1 MGWYFGHM
9 EPLRCK
15 ILIGYLILVAVVGGI
30 TAILLYEQSRIKE
43 IAANSVE
50 INDIRRNVTAA
61 HREITELAT
70 LGESVIGWDEEDFRA
85 YRTQRLRLDSLL
97 LTLRREC
104 VRFVRP
110 EQVDTLRMLLA
121 AKETHLLRIMQ
132 SVRQREEM
140 DSLIA
145 HRLPTVVKSA
155 NTPRIEVRRKK
166 GIAGFFGK
174 KDTIRVF
181 PPSQNLRTLNSQINT
196 LRDTPTFDFNN
207 PVDSLRRQNR
217 QLNREL
223 SVLISLLDGQVQQ
236 SFDFREKRISDM
248 RQTSFRILSCVLGV
262 AILLLALSYI
272 IIQRDLRRR
281 EAGERKLKEI
291 IGQNRDL
298 LDMRKKIILTI
309 SHDIRAPLSII
320 NGSAELAMETRDRKR
335 RNSHL
340 TNIGELCKH
349 ILHLLNNL
357 LDVYRLNEAKETRN
371 DTPFRLSDLL
381 ERIAAGFTRAAND
394 KGLLFHCDFEGTDVT
409 VCGDSDRIEQIADNL
424 LSNAVK
430 FTGAGSVGFTARY
443 GGGTLLL
450 TVEDTGIGMSGETT
464 ARIFDPFER
473 SAPDT
478 NAEGFGLGLSI
489 TKGLVGLLDGEITV
503 ASEVGKGS
511 TFRVSLPLP
520 LSDETVESEA
530 QTHNTSLRLPQRVI
544 AIDDDPLQLEIV
556 KEMLERNGVS
566 CTTCGNIRAL
576 VGEMRKA
583 DYDLLLSDIQMA
595 GTNGFELLELL
606 RNSNIG
612 NSRTIPVVAMTA
624 RGDKEREAFASAGF
638 AACIYK
644 PFSMHEL
651 LDLIASVVS
660 GTEQEEVSADFASL
674 TADVRDKRKLL
685 RTFIEASRKDIA
697 QLREAGNDRER
708 LREIIHRMLPMWELL
723 QTDDLL
729 HAYRDVLHDDKTDDG
744 AVGEYTRR
752 VIDRTALLIA
762 EAENEIER
770 LTNETEDTDRG
781 R

>member
-1 MGWYFGHM
+1 MTIHH
-9 EPLRCK
+9 K
-15 ILIGYLILVAVVGGI
+15 ILFGYIILLAVIGSMA
-30 TAILLYEQSRIKE
+30 AILLHERTRIRE
-43 IAANSVE
+43 IAAESDELRTVGQS
-50 INDIRRNVTAA
+50 ITTA
-61 HREITELAT
+61 HRYITELAT
-70 LGESVIGWDEEDFRA
+70 QGEGVLGWDDEDSRA
-85 YRTQRLRLDSLL
+85 YRSKRLDTDSLL
-97 LTLRREC
+97 QALRQEC

-132 SVRQREEM
+132 SVRQWEEM

-145 HRLPTVVKSA
+145 HRLPTAVASA
-155 NTPRIEVRRKK
+155 AKPRLEVRRKK

-181 PPSQNLRTLNSQINT
+181 PPSNNLHVLNSQITT
-196 LRDTPTFDFNN
+196 LKDTPEFDFDA
-207 PVDSLRRQNR
+207 PVDSLRRQNK
-217 QLNREL
+217 QLNHEL
-223 SVLISLLDGQVQQ
+223 SALISLLDGQAQMA
-236 SFDFREKRISDM
+236 FDFRDKRIADM

-262 AILLLALSYI
+262 AILLLVLSYI

-291 IGQNRDL
+291 ISQNRGL

-320 NGSAELAMETRDRKR
+320 NGSAELAMDTRDRKR

-340 TNIGELCKH
+340 ANIGILCKH

-394 KGLLFHCDFEGTDVT
+394 KGLLFQCDFEGTDVT

-443 GGGTLLL
+443 ENGTLLL
-450 TVEDTGIGMSGETT
+450 TVEDTGIGMSGETVT
-464 ARIFDPFER
+464 RIFDPFER

-478 NAEGFGLGLSI
+478 NTEGFGLGLSI

-511 TFRVSLPLP
+511 TFRVTLPLP
-520 LSDETVESEA
+520 LSDETVESEERVSNPSA
-530 QTHNTSLRLPQRVI
+530 RLPQRVL

-556 KEMLERNGVS
+556 REMLERNGVS
-566 CTTCGNIRAL
+566 CTTCGNTRAL

-612 NSRTIPVVAMTA
+612 NSRRIPVVAMTA

-651 LDLIASVVS
+651 LDLIASVTD
-660 GTEQEEVSADFASL
+660 GTKSEEVLADFAAL
-674 TADVRDKRKLL
+674 TADVRDKKKLL
-685 RTFIEASRKDIA
+685 RTFIEQSDKDIE
-697 QLREAGNDRER
+697 QLRKAGNDRER

-723 QTDDLL
+723 QTDGLL
-729 HAYRDVLHDDKTDDG
+729 HSYRDMLHDDKADDG
-744 AVGEYTRR
+744 AVGEYTQR
-752 VIDRTALLIA
+752 VIEHTALLIVG
-762 EAENEIER
+762 AENEIKR
-770 LTNETEDTDRG
+770 LTNETEDIDS
-781 R
+781 

>member
-1 MGWYFGHM
+1 MKLSLQH
-9 EPLRCK
+9 K
-15 ILIGYLILVAVVGGI
+15 ILFGYIISVAVIGSMA
-30 TAILLYEQSRIKE
+30 AILLHERTRIRE
-43 IAANSVE
+43 IAAESDELRTVGQS
-50 INDIRRNVTAA
+50 ITTA
-61 HREITELAT
+61 HRYITELAT
-70 LGESVIGWDEEDFRA
+70 QGEGVLGWDDEDSRA
-85 YRTQRLRLDSLL
+85 YRSKRLDTDSLL
-97 LTLRREC
+97 QALRQEC

-145 HRLPTVVKSA
+145 HRLPTAVASA
-155 NTPRIEVRRKK
+155 AKPRLEVRRKK

-181 PPSQNLRTLNSQINT
+181 PPSNNLHVLNSQIAT
-196 LRDTPTFDFNN
+196 LKDTPEFDFDA
-207 PVDSLRRQNR
+207 PVDSLRRQNK
-217 QLNREL
+217 QLNHEL
-223 SVLISLLDGQVQQ
+223 SALISLLDGQAQMA
-236 SFDFREKRISDM
+236 FDFRDKRIADM

-262 AILLLALSYI
+262 AILLLVLSYI

-281 EAGERKLKEI
+281 EAGERRLKEI
-291 IGQNRDL
+291 IGQNRGL

-320 NGSAELAMETRDRKR
+320 NGSAELAMDTRDRKR

-340 TNIGELCKH
+340 ANIGILCKH

-394 KGLLFHCDFEGTDVT
+394 KGLLFQCDFEGTDVT

-443 GGGTLLL
+443 ENGTLLL
-450 TVEDTGIGMSGETT
+450 TVEDTGIGMSGETA

-478 NAEGFGLGLSI
+478 NTEGFGLGLSI

-511 TFRVSLPLP
+511 TFRVTLPLP
-520 LSDETVESEA
+520 LSDETVESEERVSNPSA
-530 QTHNTSLRLPQRVI
+530 RLPQRVL

-556 KEMLERNGVS
+556 REMLERNGVS
-566 CTTCGNIRAL
+566 CTTCGNTRAL

-612 NSRTIPVVAMTA
+612 NSRRIPVVAMTA

-651 LDLIASVVS
+651 LDLIASVTD
-660 GTEQEEVSADFASL
+660 GTKSEEVSADFAAL
-674 TADVRDKRKLL
+674 TADVRDKKKLL
-685 RTFIEASRKDIA
+685 RTFIEQSDKDIE
-697 QLREAGNDRER
+697 QLRKAGNDRER

-723 QTDDLL
+723 QTDGLL
-729 HAYRDVLHDDKTDDG
+729 HSYRDMLHDDKADDG
-744 AVGEYTRR
+744 AVGEYTQR
-752 VIDRTALLIA
+752 VIEHTALLIVG
-762 EAENEIER
+762 AENEIKR
-770 LTNETEDTDRG
+770 LTNETEDIDS
-781 R
+781 

>member
-1 MGWYFGHM
+1 MFEMRLSLQH
-9 EPLRCK
+9 K
-15 ILIGYLILVAVVGGI
+15 ILSGYLILVAVIGSMA
-30 TAILLYEQSRIKE
+30 AILVHERTRIRE
-43 IAANSVE
+43 IAAESDGLRAVG
-50 INDIRRNVTAA
+50 RNITAA
-61 HREITELAT
+61 HREVTELAT
-70 LGESVIGWDEEDFRA
+70 LGESVLGWDEEDCRA
-85 YRTQRLRLDSLL
+85 YRAQRLRLDSLL

-121 AKETHLLRIMQ
+121 AKETHLLRIMR

-145 HRLPTVVKSA
+145 QRLPTAVASAVK
-155 NTPRIEVRRKK
+155 PYIEVRRKK

-174 KDTIRVF
+174 KDTIRVY
-181 PPSQNLRTLNSQINT
+181 PPSQNLHALNSQINT

-223 SVLISLLDGQVQQ
+223 SALISLLDGQAQMA
-236 SFDFREKRISDM
+236 FDFREKRISDM

-272 IIQRDLRRR
+272 IIQRDIRRR

-320 NGSAELAMETRDRKR
+320 NGSAELAMDTRDRKR

-340 TNIGELCKH
+340 ANIGVLCKH

-394 KGLLFHCDFEGTDVT
+394 KGLLFQRDFEGTDVT

-430 FTGAGSVGFTARY
+430 FTEAGSVGFTARY
-443 GGGTLLL
+443 KDGTLLL
-450 TVEDTGIGMSGETT
+450 TVEDTGIGMSGETA

-520 LSDETVESEA
+520 LTDETVESET
-530 QTHNTSLRLPQRVI
+530 QTHNTSLRLPQRVL

-556 KEMLERNGVS
+556 REMLERSGVS
-566 CTTCGNIRAL
+566 CTTCGNTRAL

-660 GTEQEEVSADFASL
+660 GTKPEAVYADFASL
-674 TADVRDKRKLL
+674 TADVKDKKRLL

-708 LREIIHRMLPMWELL
+708 LREVVHRMLPMWELL

-729 HAYRDVLHDDKTDDG
+729 HAYRDVLHDDKADDG

-752 VIDRTALLIA
+752 GIDRTALLIA
-762 EAENEIER
+762 EAENEMKR
-770 LTNETEDTDRG
+770 VTDETEDIDR
-781 R
+781 

>member
-1 MGWYFGHM
+1 M
-9 EPLRCK
+9 
-15 ILIGYLILVAVVGGI
+15 A
-30 TAILLYEQSRIKE
+30 AILLHERTRIRE
-43 IAANSVE
+43 IAAESDELRTVGQS
-50 INDIRRNVTAA
+50 ITTA
-61 HREITELAT
+61 HRYITELAT
-70 LGESVIGWDEEDFRA
+70 QGEGVLGWDDEDSRA
-85 YRTQRLRLDSLL
+85 YRSKRLDTDSLL
-97 LTLRREC
+97 QALRQEC

-145 HRLPTVVKSA
+145 HRLPTAVASA
-155 NTPRIEVRRKK
+155 AKPRLEVRRKK

-181 PPSQNLRTLNSQINT
+181 PPSNNLHALNSQIAT
-196 LRDTPTFDFNN
+196 LKDTPEFDFDA

-223 SVLISLLDGQVQQ
+223 SVLISLLDGQAQMA
-236 SFDFREKRISDM
+236 FDFRDKRIADM
-248 RQTSFRILSCVLGV
+248 RQASFRILSYVLGV

-272 IIQRDLRRR
+272 IIHRDLRRR
-281 EAGERKLKEI
+281 EAGERRLKEI
-291 IGQNRDL
+291 IGQNRGL

-320 NGSAELAMETRDRKR
+320 NGSAELAMDTRDRKR

-340 TNIGELCKH
+340 ANIGILCKH

-371 DTPFRLSDLL
+371 DTPFWLSDLL

-394 KGLLFHCDFEGTDVT
+394 KGLLFRCDFEGTDVT

-430 FTGAGSVGFTARY
+430 FTEAGSVGFTARY
-443 GGGTLLL
+443 ENGTLLL
-450 TVEDTGIGMSGETT
+450 TVEDTGIGMSGETA

-530 QTHNTSLRLPQRVI
+530 QTHNTSLRLPQRVL

-556 KEMLERNGVS
+556 REMLERNGVS
-566 CTTCGNIRAL
+566 CTTCGNTRAL

-583 DYDLLLSDIQMA
+583 NYDLLLSDIQMA

-612 NSRTIPVVAMTA
+612 NSRRIPVVAMTA

-651 LDLIASVVS
+651 LDLIASVTD
-660 GTEQEEVSADFASL
+660 GTKSEEVLADFAAL
-674 TADVRDKRKLL
+674 TADVRDKKKLL
-685 RTFIEASRKDIA
+685 RTFIEQSDKDIE
-697 QLREAGNDRER
+697 QLRKAGNDRER

-723 QTDDLL
+723 QTDGLL
-729 HAYRDVLHDDKTDDG
+729 HSYRDMLHDDKADDG
-744 AVGEYTRR
+744 AVGEYTQR
-752 VIDRTALLIA
+752 VIEHTALLIVG
-762 EAENEIER
+762 AENEIKR
-770 LTNETEDTDRG
+770 LTNETEDIDS
-781 R
+781 

>member
-1 MGWYFGHM
+1 MLLQHKIFVGYFFSVA
-9 EPLRCK
+9 
-15 ILIGYLILVAVVGGI
+15 IIGIMV
-30 TAILLYEQSRIKE
+30 AILLYEQSRIKE

-50 INDIRRNVTAA
+50 INDIRQNVTVA

-70 LGESVIGWDEEDFRA
+70 LGESVIGWDEEDCRA

-97 LTLRREC
+97 LALRREC

-121 AKETHLLRIMQ
+121 AKETHLLRIMR

-145 HRLPTVVKSA
+145 HRLPTAVASA
-155 NTPRIEVRRKK
+155 AKPRIEVRRKK

-181 PPSQNLRTLNSQINT
+181 PPSNNLHALNNQINT
-196 LRDTPTFDFNN
+196 LRGTPTFDFNN

-223 SVLISLLDGQVQQ
+223 SALISLLDGQVQK
-236 SFDFREKRISDM
+236 SFDFREKRIADM

-320 NGSAELAMETRDRKR
+320 NGSAELAMDTRDRKK

-340 TNIGELCKH
+340 ANIGILCKH

-394 KGLLFHCDFEGTDVT
+394 KGLLFQCDFEGMDVT

-443 GGGTLLL
+443 ENGTLLL
-450 TVEDTGIGMSGETT
+450 TVEDTGIGMSEETA

-489 TKGLVGLLDGEITV
+489 TKGLVGLLGGEIAV

-520 LSDETVESEA
+520 LTDETVESEA
-530 QTHNTSLRLPQRVI
+530 QTHNTSLRLPQRVL

-556 KEMLERNGVS
+556 REMLERSGVS
-566 CTTCGNIRAL
+566 CTTCGNTRAL

-660 GTEQEEVSADFASL
+660 DTKPEEVSADFASL
-674 TADVRDKRKLL
+674 TADVKDKKRLL

-697 QLREAGNDRER
+697 QLREADNDRER

-723 QTDDLL
+723 QTDELL
-729 HAYRDVLHDDKTDDG
+729 HAYRDVLHDDKADDG

-752 VIDRTALLIA
+752 VIDRTVLLIA
-762 EAENEIER
+762 EAENEIKR

>member
-1 MGWYFGHM
+1 M
-9 EPLRCK
+9 
-15 ILIGYLILVAVVGGI
+15 A
-30 TAILLYEQSRIKE
+30 AILLHERTRIRE
-43 IAANSVE
+43 IVVE
-50 INDIRRNVTAA
+50 SDELRTVGRSITAS

-70 LGESVIGWDEEDFRA
+70 LGESVIGWDEEDSRA
-85 YRTQRLRLDSLL
+85 YRAQRLRLDSLL
-97 LTLRREC
+97 LALRREC

-121 AKETHLLRIMQ
+121 AKETHLLRIMR

-145 HRLPTVVKSA
+145 HRLPTAVASAVK
-155 NTPRIEVRRKK
+155 PRIEVRRKK

-181 PPSQNLRTLNSQINT
+181 PPSNNLRTLNSQITT
-196 LRDTPTFDFNN
+196 LKDTPEFDFDA

-223 SVLISLLDGQVQQ
+223 SALISLLDGQAQMA
-236 SFDFREKRISDM
+236 FDFREKRIADM

-272 IIQRDLRRR
+272 IIQRDIRRR
-281 EAGERKLKEI
+281 ETGERKLKEI

-320 NGSAELAMETRDRKR
+320 NGSAELAMETRDRKK

-340 TNIGELCKH
+340 ANIGELCKH

-394 KGLLFHCDFEGTDVT
+394 KGLLFQCDFEGTDVT

-430 FTGAGSVGFTARY
+430 FTGAGSVGFIARY
-443 GGGTLLL
+443 ENGRLLL
-450 TVEDTGIGMSGETT
+450 TVEDTGIGMSGETA

-489 TKGLVGLLDGEITV
+489 TKGLVGLLDGKIDV
-503 ASEVGKGS
+503 ASEVGRGS

-520 LSDETVESEA
+520 LSDETVENEERVSNPA
-530 QTHNTSLRLPQRVI
+530 ARLPQRVL

-556 KEMLERNGVS
+556 REMLERNGVS
-566 CTTCGNIRAL
+566 CTTCHDVREL
-576 VGEMRKA
+576 VGAMRKT

-595 GTNGFELLELL
+595 GTNGFDLLELL

-660 GTEQEEVSADFASL
+660 GTKPEAVSADFAAL
-674 TADVRDKRKLL
+674 TADVKDKKRLL
-685 RTFIEASRKDIA
+685 RTFIGESRKDIE

-708 LREIIHRMLPMWELL
+708 LREVVHRMLPMWELL

-729 HAYRDVLHDDKTDDG
+729 HAYRDVLHDDKADDG

-752 VIDRTALLIA
+752 VIDHTALLIA

-770 LTNETEDTDRG
+770 LTDETEDTDRG

>member
-1 MGWYFGHM
+1 MQH
-9 EPLRCK
+9 K
-15 ILIGYLILVAVVGGI
+15 ILSGYLILVAVIGSMA
-30 TAILLYEQSRIKE
+30 AILVHERTRIRE
-43 IAANSVE
+43 IAAESDGLRAVG
-50 INDIRRNVTAA
+50 RNITAA
-61 HREITELAT
+61 HREVTELAT
-70 LGESVIGWDEEDFRA
+70 LGESVLGWDEEDCRA
-85 YRTQRLRLDSLL
+85 YRAQRLRLDSLL

-121 AKETHLLRIMQ
+121 AKETHLLRIMR

-145 HRLPTVVKSA
+145 QRLPTAVASAVK
-155 NTPRIEVRRKK
+155 PYIEVRRKK

-174 KDTIRVF
+174 KDTIRVY
-181 PPSQNLRTLNSQINT
+181 PPSQNLHALNSQINT

-223 SVLISLLDGQVQQ
+223 SALISLLDGQAQMA
-236 SFDFREKRISDM
+236 FDFREKRISDM

-272 IIQRDLRRR
+272 IIQRDIRRR

-320 NGSAELAMETRDRKR
+320 NGSAELAMDTRDRKR

-340 TNIGELCKH
+340 ANIGVLCKH

-394 KGLLFHCDFEGTDVT
+394 KGLLFQRDFEGTDVT

-430 FTGAGSVGFTARY
+430 FTEAGSVGFTARY
-443 GGGTLLL
+443 KDGTLLL
-450 TVEDTGIGMSGETT
+450 TVEDTGIGMSGETA

-520 LSDETVESEA
+520 LTDETVESET
-530 QTHNTSLRLPQRVI
+530 QTHNTSLRLPQRVL

-556 KEMLERNGVS
+556 REMLERSGVS
-566 CTTCGNIRAL
+566 CTTCGNTRAL

-660 GTEQEEVSADFASL
+660 GTKPEAVYADFASL
-674 TADVRDKRKLL
+674 TADVKDKKRLL

-708 LREIIHRMLPMWELL
+708 LREVVHRMLPMWELL

-729 HAYRDVLHDDKTDDG
+729 HAYRDVLHDDKADDG

-762 EAENEIER
+762 EAENEMKR
-770 LTNETEDTDRG
+770 VTDETEDIDR
-781 R
+781 

>member
-1 MGWYFGHM
+1 MLLQHKIFVGYFFSVA
-9 EPLRCK
+9 
-15 ILIGYLILVAVVGGI
+15 IIGIMV
-30 TAILLYEQSRIKE
+30 AILLYEQSRIKE

-50 INDIRRNVTAA
+50 INDIRQNVTVA

-70 LGESVIGWDEEDFRA
+70 LGESVIGWDEEDCRA

-97 LTLRREC
+97 LALRREC

-121 AKETHLLRIMQ
+121 AKETHLLRIMR

-145 HRLPTVVKSA
+145 HRLPTAVASA
-155 NTPRIEVRRKK
+155 AKPRIEVRRKK

-181 PPSQNLRTLNSQINT
+181 PPSNNLHALNNQINT
-196 LRDTPTFDFNN
+196 LRGTTFDFNN

-223 SVLISLLDGQVQQ
+223 SALISLLDGQVQK
-236 SFDFREKRISDM
+236 SFDFREKRIADM

-320 NGSAELAMETRDRKR
+320 NGSAELAMGTRDRKR

-340 TNIGELCKH
+340 TNIGVLCKH

-394 KGLLFHCDFEGTDVT
+394 KGLLFQCDFEGMDVT

-443 GGGTLLL
+443 ENGTLLL
-450 TVEDTGIGMSGETT
+450 TVEDTGIGMSEETA

-489 TKGLVGLLDGEITV
+489 TKGLVGLLGGEIAV

-520 LSDETVESEA
+520 LTDETVESEA
-530 QTHNTSLRLPQRVI
+530 QTHNTSLRLPQRVL

-556 KEMLERNGVS
+556 REMLERNGVS
-566 CTTCGNIRAL
+566 CTTCGNTRAL

-660 GTEQEEVSADFASL
+660 DTKPEEVSADFASL
-674 TADVRDKRKLL
+674 TADVKDKKRLL

-697 QLREAGNDRER
+697 QLREADNDRER

-723 QTDDLL
+723 QTDELL
-729 HAYRDVLHDDKTDDG
+729 HAYRDVLHDDKADDG

-752 VIDRTALLIA
+752 VIDRTVLLIA
-762 EAENEIER
+762 EAENEMKR
-770 LTNETEDTDRG
+770 VTDETEGPDR
-781 R
+781 

>member
-1 MGWYFGHM
+1 MKLSLQH
-9 EPLRCK
+9 K
-15 ILIGYLILVAVVGGI
+15 ILFGYIISVAVIGSMA
-30 TAILLYEQSRIKE
+30 AILLHERTRIRE
-43 IAANSVE
+43 IAAESDELRTVGQS
-50 INDIRRNVTAA
+50 ITTA
-61 HREITELAT
+61 HRYITELAT
-70 LGESVIGWDEEDFRA
+70 QGEGVLGWDEEDFRA

-145 HRLPTVVKSA
+145 RRLPTAVASA
-155 NTPRIEVRRKK
+155 AKPRIEVRRKK

-181 PPSQNLRTLNSQINT
+181 PPSNNLHALNSQIAT
-196 LRDTPTFDFNN
+196 LKDTPEFNFDA

-223 SVLISLLDGQVQQ
+223 SALISLLDGQAQMA
-236 SFDFREKRISDM
+236 FDFRDKQIADM

-272 IIQRDLRRR
+272 IIQRDIRRR
-281 EAGERKLKEI
+281 EAGERRLKEI
-291 IGQNRDL
+291 IGQNRGL

-320 NGSAELAMETRDRKR
+320 NGSAELAMDTRDRKR

-340 TNIGELCKH
+340 TNIGVLCKH

-394 KGLLFHCDFEGTDVT
+394 KGLLFQCDFEGMDVT

-430 FTGAGSVGFTARY
+430 FTEAGSVGFTARY
-443 GGGTLLL
+443 ENGTLLL
-450 TVEDTGIGMSGETT
+450 TVEDTGIGMSGETA

-520 LSDETVESEA
+520 LTDETVESEA
-530 QTHNTSLRLPQRVI
+530 QTHNTSLRLPQRVL

-556 KEMLERNGVS
+556 REMLERSGVS
-566 CTTCGNIRAL
+566 CTTCGNTRAL

-697 QLREAGNDRER
+697 QLREAGGDRRR
-708 LREIIHRMLPMWELL
+708 LREVVHRMLPMWELL

-729 HAYRDVLHDDKTDDG
+729 HAYRNVLHDDKADDG

-752 VIDRTALLIA
+752 VIDRTALLIS
-762 EAENEIER
+762 EAENEMKH
-770 LTNETEDTDRG
+770 ETEDIDR
-781 R
+781 

>member
-1 MGWYFGHM
+1 MAV
-9 EPLRCK
+9 
-15 ILIGYLILVAVVGGI
+15 IGSMAAILVHER
-30 TAILLYEQSRIKE
+30 TRTRE
-43 IAANSVE
+43 IAAESDELRTVGQN
-50 INDIRRNVTAA
+50 ITAA
-61 HREITELAT
+61 HREVTELAT
-70 LGESVIGWDEEDFRA
+70 LGESVLGWNEEDCRA
-85 YRTQRLRLDSLL
+85 YRAQRLRLDSLL
-97 LTLRREC
+97 QVLRREC

-121 AKETHLLRIMQ
+121 AKETHLLHIMR
-132 SVRQREEM
+132 SVRQREAM

-145 HRLPTVVKSA
+145 QQLPTVVKSA
-155 NTPRIEVRRKK
+155 SKPRIEIRRKK

-174 KDTIRVF
+174 KDTIRVYS
-181 PPSQNLRTLNSQINT
+181 PPSNLRTLNSQITT
-196 LRDTPTFDFNN
+196 LKDTPEFGFDA
-207 PVDSLRRQNR
+207 PVDSLRRKNR

-223 SVLISLLDGQVQQ
+223 SALIALLDGQVRQ
-236 SFDFREKRISDM
+236 SFDFREKRIDDM
-248 RQTSFRILSCVLGV
+248 RQASFRLLACVIGT
-262 AILLLALSYI
+262 AILLLILSYV
-272 IIQRDLRRR
+272 IIQRDIRRR

-320 NGSAELAMETRDRKR
+320 NGSAELAMDTRDRKR

-340 TNIGELCKH
+340 ANIGVLCKH

-381 ERIAAGFTRAAND
+381 ECIAAGFTRAAND
-394 KGLLFHCDFEGTDVT
+394 KGLLFQRDFEGTDVT

-443 GGGTLLL
+443 KDGTLLL
-450 TVEDTGIGMSGETT
+450 TVEDTGIGMSGETA

-489 TKGLVGLLDGEITV
+489 TKGLVGLLGGEITV

-520 LSDETVESEA
+520 LTDETVESEA
-530 QTHNTSLRLPQRVI
+530 QAHNTSLRLPQRVL

-556 KEMLERNGVS
+556 REMLERNGVS
-566 CTTCGNIRAL
+566 CTTCENTRAL

-595 GTNGFELLELL
+595 GTNGFDLLELL

-624 RGDKEREAFASAGF
+624 RGDKEREVFASAGF

-644 PFSMHEL
+644 PFSMREL

-660 GTEQEEVSADFASL
+660 GTKPETVSADFAAL
-674 TADVRDKRKLL
+674 TAEVRDKRKLL
-685 RTFIEASRKDIA
+685 RTFIEQSNKDIA
-697 QLREAGNDRER
+697 QLREAGNDRRR
-708 LREIIHRMLPMWELL
+708 LREAVHRMLPMWELL
-723 QTDDLL
+723 QTDGLL
-729 HAYRDVLHDDKTDDG
+729 HAYRDVLHDGKADDG
-744 AVGEYTRR
+744 VVGEYTRR
-752 VIDRTALLIA
+752 VIDHAALLIA
-762 EAENEIER
+762 EAENEMKR
-770 LTNETEDTDRG
+770 VTDETEDTDS
-781 R
+781 

>member
-1 MGWYFGHM
+1 MTIHH
-9 EPLRCK
+9 K
-15 ILIGYLILVAVVGGI
+15 ILFGYIILLAVIGSMA
-30 TAILLYEQSRIKE
+30 AILLHERTRIRE
-43 IAANSVE
+43 IAAESDELRTVGQS
-50 INDIRRNVTAA
+50 ITTA
-61 HREITELAT
+61 HRYITELAT
-70 LGESVIGWDEEDFRA
+70 QGEGVLGWDDEDSRA
-85 YRTQRLRLDSLL
+85 YRSKRLDTDSLL
-97 LTLRREC
+97 QALRQEC

-110 EQVDTLRMLLA
+110 GQVDTLRMLLA

-145 HRLPTVVKSA
+145 HRLPTAVASA
-155 NTPRIEVRRKK
+155 AKPRIEVRRKK

-174 KDTIRVF
+174 KDTIRVY
-181 PPSQNLRTLNSQINT
+181 PPSQNLHELNSQITT
-196 LRDTPTFDFNN
+196 LKDTPEFDFDA
-207 PVDSLRRQNR
+207 PVDSLRRQNK
-217 QLNREL
+217 QLNHEL
-223 SVLISLLDGQVQQ
+223 SALISLLDGQAQMA
-236 SFDFREKRISDM
+236 FDFREKRIADM

-262 AILLLALSYI
+262 AILLLVLSYI

-281 EAGERKLKEI
+281 EAGERRLKEI
-291 IGQNRDL
+291 IGQNRGL

-320 NGSAELAMETRDRKR
+320 NGSAELAMDTRDRKR
-335 RNSHL
+335 RNRHL
-340 TNIGELCKH
+340 ANIGVLCKH

-381 ERIAAGFTRAAND
+381 ERIAAGFTHAAND
-394 KGLLFHCDFEGTDVT
+394 KGLLFQCNFEGTDVT

-443 GGGTLLL
+443 KDGTLLL
-450 TVEDTGIGMSGETT
+450 TVEDTGIGMSGETA

-489 TKGLVGLLDGEITV
+489 TKGLVGLLGGKITV

-520 LSDETVESEA
+520 LTDEAVENEERVSNPA
-530 QTHNTSLRLPQRVI
+530 ARLPQRVL

-566 CTTCGNIRAL
+566 CTTCENTRAL

-595 GTNGFELLELL
+595 GTNGFDLLELL

-644 PFSMHEL
+644 PFSMREL
-651 LDLIASVVS
+651 LDLIASVTD
-660 GTEQEEVSADFASL
+660 GTKPEAVSADFASL
-674 TADVRDKRKLL
+674 TAEVRDKKKLL
-685 RTFIEASRKDIA
+685 RTFIGQSRKDIE
-697 QLREAGNDRER
+697 QLRKAGNDRER
-708 LREIIHRMLPMWELL
+708 LREVVHRMLPMWELL
-723 QTDDLL
+723 QTDELL
-729 HAYRDVLHDDKTDDG
+729 HAYRDVLHDDKADDG

-752 VIDRTALLIA
+752 VIDHTALLIA
-762 EAENEIER
+762 EAENEMKH
-770 LTNETEDTDRG
+770 ETEDIDS
-781 R
+781 

>member
-1 MGWYFGHM
+1 MTIHH
-9 EPLRCK
+9 K
-15 ILIGYLILVAVVGGI
+15 ILFGYIISVAVIGSMV
-30 TAILLYEQSRIKE
+30 AILLHERNRARE
-43 IAANSVE
+43 IEADTSE
-50 INDIRRNVTAA
+50 INSIRRNVTTI
-61 HREITELAT
+61 HRQITALAT
-70 LGESVIGWDEEDFRA
+70 QGESVLGWDDNEC
-85 YRTQRLRLDSLL
+85 RTYRLRRLSVDSLL
-97 LTLRREC
+97 LSLKENC
-104 VRFVRP
+104 SHFVQP
-110 EQVDTLRMLLA
+110 DQIDTLRMLLA

-132 SVRQREEM
+132 SFRQREAM
-140 DSLIA
+140 DSLIVQQ
-145 HRLPTVVKSA
+145 LPTVVKSA
-155 NTPRIEVRRKK
+155 SKPRIEIRRKK

-174 KDTIRVF
+174 KDTIRVY
-181 PPSQNLRTLNSQINT
+181 PPSRNLRTLNSQINT
-196 LRDTPTFDFNN
+196 LRDTPTFDFND

-217 QLNREL
+217 QLNRKL
-223 SVLISLLDGQVQQ
+223 SALITFLDEQAQK
-236 SFDFREKRISDM
+236 SFDVQERQIADM
-248 RQTSFRILSCVLGV
+248 RQNSFRLLACVIGI
-262 AILLLALSYI
+262 AILLLILSYI
-272 IIQRDLRRR
+272 IIQRDIRQK
-281 EAGERKLKEI
+281 EAGHRKLKEI

-320 NGSAELAMETRDRKR
+320 NGSAELAMDTRDRKK

-340 TNIGELCKH
+340 ANIGILCKH

-381 ERIAAGFTRAAND
+381 ERIAAGFTHAAND
-394 KGLLFHCDFEGTDVT
+394 KGLLFQCNFEGTDVT
-409 VCGDSDRIEQIADNL
+409 VCGDSDCIEQIADNL

-430 FTGAGSVGFTARY
+430 FTEAGNIRFTARY
-443 GGGTLLL
+443 KDGTLLL
-450 TVEDTGIGMSGETT
+450 TVEDTGIGMSEETAT
-464 ARIFDPFER
+464 RIFNPFER

-478 NAEGFGLGLSI
+478 NSEGFGLGLSI
-489 TKGLVGLLDGEITV
+489 TKGLVGLLGGAITV

-520 LSDETVESEA
+520 LTDEAMESEV
-530 QTHNTSLRLPQRVI
+530 QVHNTSLQLPQRVI

-566 CTTCGNIRAL
+566 CTTCENTRAL

-595 GTNGFELLELL
+595 GTNGFDLLELL

-612 NSRTIPVVAMTA
+612 NSHTIPVVAMTA

-644 PFSMHEL
+644 PFSMREL
-651 LDLIASVVS
+651 LDLIASVTD
-660 GTEQEEVSADFASL
+660 GTKPEAVSADFASL
-674 TADVRDKRKLL
+674 TAEVRDKKKLL
-685 RTFIEASRKDIA
+685 RTFIGQSREDIE

-708 LREIIHRMLPMWELL
+708 LREVVHRMLPMWELL

-729 HAYRDVLHDDKTDDG
+729 YSYRNVLHDDKADDG

-752 VIDRTALLIA
+752 VIDHTALLIA
-762 EAENEIER
+762 EAENEMKH
-770 LTNETEDTDRG
+770 ETEDIDS
-781 R
+781 

>member
-1 MGWYFGHM
+1 MTIHH
-9 EPLRCK
+9 K
-15 ILIGYLILVAVVGGI
+15 ILFGYIILLAVIGSMA
-30 TAILLYEQSRIKE
+30 AILLHERTRIRE
-43 IAANSVE
+43 IAAESDELRTVGQS
-50 INDIRRNVTAA
+50 ITTA
-61 HREITELAT
+61 HRYITELAT
-70 LGESVIGWDEEDFRA
+70 QGEGVLGWDDEDSRA
-85 YRTQRLRLDSLL
+85 YRSKRLDTDSLL
-97 LTLRREC
+97 QALRQEC

-145 HRLPTVVKSA
+145 HRLPTAVASA
-155 NTPRIEVRRKK
+155 AKPRLEVRRKK

-181 PPSQNLRTLNSQINT
+181 PPSNNLHALNSQIAT
-196 LRDTPTFDFNN
+196 LKDTPEFDFDA
-207 PVDSLRRQNR
+207 PVDSLRRQNK
-217 QLNREL
+217 QLNHEL
-223 SVLISLLDGQVQQ
+223 SALISLLDGQAQMA
-236 SFDFREKRISDM
+236 FDFRDKRIADM

-262 AILLLALSYI
+262 AILLLVLSYI

-281 EAGERKLKEI
+281 EVGERRLKEI
-291 IGQNRDL
+291 IGQNRGL

-320 NGSAELAMETRDRKR
+320 NGSAELAMDTRDRKK

-340 TNIGELCKH
+340 ANIGILCKH

-394 KGLLFHCDFEGTDVT
+394 KGLLFQCDFEGTDVT

-430 FTGAGSVGFTARY
+430 FTEAGSVGFTARY
-443 GGGTLLL
+443 ENGTLLL
-450 TVEDTGIGMSGETT
+450 TVEDTGIGMSGETA

-530 QTHNTSLRLPQRVI
+530 QTHNTSLRLPQRVL

-556 KEMLERNGVS
+556 REMLERSGVS
-566 CTTCGNIRAL
+566 CTTCENTRAL

-651 LDLIASVVS
+651 LDLIASVTD
-660 GTEQEEVSADFASL
+660 GTKSEEVSADFAAL
-674 TADVRDKRKLL
+674 TADVRDKKKLL
-685 RTFIEASRKDIA
+685 RTFIEQSDKDIE
-697 QLREAGNDRER
+697 QLRKAGNDRER

-723 QTDDLL
+723 QTDGLL
-729 HAYRDVLHDDKTDDG
+729 HAYRDMLHDDKADDG
-744 AVGEYTRR
+744 AVGEYTQR
-752 VIDRTALLIA
+752 VIEHTALLIA
-762 EAENEIER
+762 GAENEIKR
-770 LTNETEDTDRG
+770 LTNETEDIDS
-781 R
+781 

>member
-1 MGWYFGHM
+1 MTIHH
-9 EPLRCK
+9 K
-15 ILIGYLILVAVVGGI
+15 ILFGYIISVAVIGSMV
-30 TAILLYEQSRIKE
+30 AILLHERNRARE
-43 IAANSVE
+43 IEADTSE
-50 INDIRRNVTAA
+50 INSIRRNVTTI
-61 HREITELAT
+61 HRQITALAT
-70 LGESVIGWDEEDFRA
+70 QGESVLGWDDNEC
-85 YRTQRLRLDSLL
+85 RTYRLRRLSVDSLL
-97 LTLRREC
+97 LSLKENC
-104 VRFVRP
+104 SHFVQP
-110 EQVDTLRMLLA
+110 DQIDTLRMLLA

-132 SVRQREEM
+132 SFRQREAM
-140 DSLIA
+140 DSLIVQQ
-145 HRLPTVVKSA
+145 LPTVVKSA
-155 NTPRIEVRRKK
+155 SKPRIEIRRKK

-174 KDTIRVF
+174 KDTIRVY
-181 PPSQNLRTLNSQINT
+181 PPSRNLRTLNSQINT
-196 LRDTPTFDFNN
+196 LRDTPTFDFND

-217 QLNREL
+217 QLNRKL
-223 SVLISLLDGQVQQ
+223 SALITFLDEQAQK
-236 SFDFREKRISDM
+236 SFDVKERQIADM
-248 RQTSFRILSCVLGV
+248 RQNSFRLLACVIGI
-262 AILLLALSYI
+262 AILLLILSYI
-272 IIQRDLRRR
+272 IIQRDIRQK
-281 EAGERKLKEI
+281 EAGHRKLKEI

-320 NGSAELAMETRDRKR
+320 NGSAELAMDTRDRKK

-340 TNIGELCKH
+340 ANIGILCKH

-381 ERIAAGFTRAAND
+381 ERIAAGFTHAAND
-394 KGLLFHCDFEGTDVT
+394 KGLLFQCNFEGTDVT
-409 VCGDSDRIEQIADNL
+409 VCGDSDCIEQIADNL

-430 FTGAGSVGFTARY
+430 FTEAGNIRFTARY
-443 GGGTLLL
+443 KDGTLLL
-450 TVEDTGIGMSGETT
+450 TVEDTGIGMSEETAT
-464 ARIFDPFER
+464 RIFNPFER

-478 NAEGFGLGLSI
+478 NSEGFGLGLSI
-489 TKGLVGLLDGEITV
+489 TKGLVGLLGGAITV

-520 LSDETVESEA
+520 LTDEAMESEV
-530 QTHNTSLRLPQRVI
+530 QVHNTSLQLPQRVI

-566 CTTCGNIRAL
+566 CTTCENTRAL

-595 GTNGFELLELL
+595 GTNGFDLLELL

-612 NSRTIPVVAMTA
+612 NSHTIPVVAMTA

-644 PFSMHEL
+644 PFSMREL
-651 LDLIASVVS
+651 LDLIASVTD
-660 GTEQEEVSADFASL
+660 GTKPEAVSADFASL
-674 TADVRDKRKLL
+674 TAEVRDKKKLL
-685 RTFIEASRKDIA
+685 RTFIGQSREDIE

-708 LREIIHRMLPMWELL
+708 LREVVHRMLPMWELL

-729 HAYRDVLHDDKTDDG
+729 YSYRNVLHDDKADDG

-752 VIDRTALLIA
+752 VIDHTALLIA
-762 EAENEIER
+762 EAENEMKH
-770 LTNETEDTDRG
+770 ETEDIDS
-781 R
+781 

>member
-1 MGWYFGHM
+1 
-9 EPLRCK
+9 
-15 ILIGYLILVAVVGGI
+15 
-30 TAILLYEQSRIKE
+30 
-43 IAANSVE
+43 
-50 INDIRRNVTAA
+50 
-61 HREITELAT
+61 
-70 LGESVIGWDEEDFRA
+70 
-85 YRTQRLRLDSLL
+85 
-97 LTLRREC
+97 
-104 VRFVRP
+104 
-110 EQVDTLRMLLA
+110 
-121 AKETHLLRIMQ
+121 
-132 SVRQREEM
+132 
-140 DSLIA
+140 
-145 HRLPTVVKSA
+145 
-155 NTPRIEVRRKK
+155 
-166 GIAGFFGK
+166 
-174 KDTIRVF
+174 
-181 PPSQNLRTLNSQINT
+181 
-196 LRDTPTFDFNN
+196 
-207 PVDSLRRQNR
+207 
-217 QLNREL
+217 
-223 SVLISLLDGQVQQ
+223 
-236 SFDFREKRISDM
+236 M

-320 NGSAELAMETRDRKR
+320 NGSAELAMGTRDRKR

-340 TNIGELCKH
+340 TNIGVLCKH

-394 KGLLFHCDFEGTDVT
+394 KGLLFQCDFEGMDVT

-443 GGGTLLL
+443 ENGTLLL
-450 TVEDTGIGMSGETT
+450 TVEDTGIGMSEETA

-489 TKGLVGLLDGEITV
+489 TKGLVGLLGGEIAV

-520 LSDETVESEA
+520 LTDETVESEA
-530 QTHNTSLRLPQRVI
+530 QTHNTSLRLPQRVL

-556 KEMLERNGVS
+556 REMLERNGVS
-566 CTTCGNIRAL
+566 CTTCGNTRAL

-660 GTEQEEVSADFASL
+660 DTKPEEVSADFASL
-674 TADVRDKRKLL
+674 TADVKDKKRLL

-697 QLREAGNDRER
+697 QLREADNDRER

-723 QTDDLL
+723 QTDELL
-729 HAYRDVLHDDKTDDG
+729 HAYRDVLHDDKADDG

-752 VIDRTALLIA
+752 VIDRTVLLIA
-762 EAENEIER
+762 EAENEMKR
-770 LTNETEDTDRG
+770 VTDETEGPDR
-781 R
+781 

>member
-1 MGWYFGHM
+1 MTIHH
-9 EPLRCK
+9 K
-15 ILIGYLILVAVVGGI
+15 ILFGYIILLAVIGSMA
-30 TAILLYEQSRIKE
+30 AILLHERTRIRE
-43 IAANSVE
+43 IAAESDELRTVGQS
-50 INDIRRNVTAA
+50 ITTA
-61 HREITELAT
+61 HRYITELAT
-70 LGESVIGWDEEDFRA
+70 QGEGVLGWDDEDSRA
-85 YRTQRLRLDSLL
+85 YRSKRLDTDSLL
-97 LTLRREC
+97 QALRQEC

-132 SVRQREEM
+132 SVRQWEEM

-145 HRLPTVVKSA
+145 HRLPTAVASA
-155 NTPRIEVRRKK
+155 AKPRLEVRRKK

-181 PPSQNLRTLNSQINT
+181 PPSNNLHVLNSQITT
-196 LRDTPTFDFNN
+196 LKDTPEFDFDA
-207 PVDSLRRQNR
+207 PVDSLRRQNK
-217 QLNREL
+217 QLNHEL
-223 SVLISLLDGQVQQ
+223 SVLISLLDGQAQMA
-236 SFDFREKRISDM
+236 FDFRDKRIADM

-262 AILLLALSYI
+262 AILLLVLSYI
-272 IIQRDLRRR
+272 IIQRDIRRR

-291 IGQNRDL
+291 ISQNRGL

-320 NGSAELAMETRDRKR
+320 NGSAELAMDTRDRKR

-340 TNIGELCKH
+340 ANIGILCKH

-394 KGLLFHCDFEGTDVT
+394 KGLLFQCDFEGTDVT

-430 FTGAGSVGFTARY
+430 FTEAGSVGFTARY
-443 GGGTLLL
+443 ENGTLLL
-450 TVEDTGIGMSGETT
+450 TVEDTGIGMSEETA

-530 QTHNTSLRLPQRVI
+530 QTHNTSLRLPQRVL

-556 KEMLERNGVS
+556 REMLERNGVS
-566 CTTCGNIRAL
+566 CTTCGNTRAL

-612 NSRTIPVVAMTA
+612 NSRRIPVVAMTA

-651 LDLIASVVS
+651 LDLIASVTD
-660 GTEQEEVSADFASL
+660 GTKSEEVLADFAAL
-674 TADVRDKRKLL
+674 TADVRDKKKLL
-685 RTFIEASRKDIA
+685 RTFIEQSDKDIE
-697 QLREAGNDRER
+697 QLRKAGNDRER

-723 QTDDLL
+723 QTDGLL
-729 HAYRDVLHDDKTDDG
+729 HSYRDMLHDDKADDG
-744 AVGEYTRR
+744 AVGEYTQR
-752 VIDRTALLIA
+752 VIEHTALLIVG
-762 EAENEIER
+762 AENEIKR
-770 LTNETEDTDRG
+770 LTNETEDIDS
-781 R
+781 

>member
-1 MGWYFGHM
+1 MKLSLQH
-9 EPLRCK
+9 K
-15 ILIGYLILVAVVGGI
+15 ILFGYIISVAVIGSMA
-30 TAILLYEQSRIKE
+30 AILLHERTRIRE
-43 IAANSVE
+43 IAAESDELRTVGRS
-50 INDIRRNVTAA
+50 ITAA

-85 YRTQRLRLDSLL
+85 YRAQRLRLDSLL
-97 LTLRREC
+97 LALRREC

-207 PVDSLRRQNR
+207 PVDSLRRKNR

-223 SVLISLLDGQVQQ
+223 SALIALLDGQVQQ
-236 SFDFREKRISDM
+236 SFDFREKRIDDM
-248 RQTSFRILSCVLGV
+248 RQNSFRLLACVIGT
-262 AILLLALSYI
+262 AILLLILSYV
-272 IIQRDLRRR
+272 IIQRDIRRR
-281 EAGERKLKEI
+281 DAGERKLKEI

-320 NGSAELAMETRDRKR
+320 NGSAELAMDTRDRKR
-335 RNSHL
+335 RNGHL
-340 TNIGELCKH
+340 ANIGELCKH

-394 KGLLFHCDFEGTDVT
+394 KGLFFQCDFEGTDVT

-443 GGGTLLL
+443 KNGTLLL
-450 TVEDTGIGMSGETT
+450 TVEDTGIGMSGET
-464 ARIFDPFER
+464 ASRIFDPFER

-489 TKGLVGLLDGEITV
+489 TKGLVGLLDGEIAV

-520 LSDETVESEA
+520 LTDETVENEERVSNPSA
-530 QTHNTSLRLPQRVI
+530 RLPQRVL

-556 KEMLERNGVS
+556 REMLERNGVS
-566 CTTCGNIRAL
+566 CTTCGNTRAL

-612 NSRTIPVVAMTA
+612 NSRRIPVVAMTA

-660 GTEQEEVSADFASL
+660 EMKPEAVSADFAAL
-674 TADVRDKRKLL
+674 TADVKDKKRLL
-685 RTFIEASRKDIA
+685 QTFIEASRKDIA
-697 QLREAGNDRER
+697 QLRKAGNDRER
-708 LREIIHRMLPMWELL
+708 LREVVHRMLPMWELL

-729 HAYRDVLHDDKTDDG
+729 HAYRNVLHDDKADDG
-744 AVGEYTRR
+744 AVGEYTQR